1 MPTYG
6 YRCNACG
13 YEFEV
18 FQSITADPLDTC
30 PECSG
35 QIRRIIFPVGIV
47 FKGPGFYVTDN
58 NAKTPKAASPADG
71 DTGSKT
77 QADTAKSESPAT
89 DTKQPAADSTSI
101 GNNASTKS
109 DAKAPVKV

>member
-58 NAKTPKAASPADG
+58 SAKAKNPAS
-71 DTGSKT
+71 
-77 QADTAKSESPAT
+77 
-89 DTKQPAADSTSI
+89 AADSE
-101 GNNASTKS
+101 ASTDKPKTDASSSETKQTATSASTDGAAAAKS
-109 DAKAPVKV
+109 DTKTPVTV